1 MTGLEKIIEE
11 ICNEA
16 AKEAQSILEKAE
28 AEAAE
33 ILEQAKVQMRA
44 KEAETVKAAEA
55 EVAELV
61 RSRDSAL
68 HLQRRQRI
76 LATKQAAIAE
86 ALQKAKQTLQQL
98 PDEEYF
104 NLLAGLIKKAAQAQS
119 GVLILNEKDKA
130 RLPADFIADL
140 LPQLPENAAL
150 TVADQCQPIDGGFIL
165 KYGDIL
171 ENCAF
176 ETLFNTKLGEFSDL
190 AMKTMFDD

>member
-16 AKEAQSILEKAE
+16 AREAQSIIENAE
-28 AEAAE
+28 AEAAG
-33 ILEQAKVQMRA
+33 ILGQAKAQIEA
-44 KEAETVKAAEA
+44 KAAEIAKAAEA
-55 EVAELV
+55 EVAELA

-76 LATKQAAIAE
+76 LATKQEAIAE
-86 ALQKAKQTLQQL
+86 TLQKARQALLLL

-104 NLLAGLIKKAAQAQS
+104 NLLAGLIQKTAQPQS
-119 GVLILNEKDKA
+119 GVLILNERDKA
-130 RLPADFIADL
+130 RLPSGFIAGL
-140 LPQLPENAAL
+140 LPQLPENAVL

>member
-16 AKEAQSILEKAE
+16 AKEAQSIIEKAE
-28 AEAAE
+28 AEAAD
-33 ILEQAKVQMRA
+33 ILEHAKAQMQA
-44 KEAETVKAAEA
+44 KEAETTKATES
-55 EVAELV
+55 EVAELA

-86 ALQKAKQTLQQL
+86 TLQKATQTLQQL

-104 NLLAGLIKKAAQAQS
+104 NLLTGLIKKAAQPQS
-119 GVLILNEKDKA
+119 GVLILNERDKA
-130 RLPADFIADL
+130 RLPANFIAGL
-140 LPQLPENAAL
+140 QLPEQVAL
-150 TVADQCQPIDGGFIL
+150 SLAEDCQPITGGFIL

-176 ETLFNTKLGEFSDL
+176 ETLFNTRLDEFSDL